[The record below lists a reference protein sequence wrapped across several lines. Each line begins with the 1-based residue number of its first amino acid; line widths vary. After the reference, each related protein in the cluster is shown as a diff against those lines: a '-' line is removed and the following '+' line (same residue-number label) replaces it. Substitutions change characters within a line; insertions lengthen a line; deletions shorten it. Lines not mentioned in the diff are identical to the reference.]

1 MKPTL
6 TLTEQIQ
13 ALTRVCMNDEP
24 LVDPLYIIQDD
35 EISDLVQH

>member
-6 TLTEQIQ
+6 TLIEEIQ

-24 LVDPLYIIQDD
+24 LVDPLHIIVDV